1 MNAFTTSSDAKIIG
15 GYYINA
21 VESLGGCLRVVRGD
35 RGTENIRVGEFQL
48 FLRRNIHDGSAIDS
62 YIEGAS
68 TSNLRIE
75 SWWGFLRKESMEYY
89 ISMLI
94 DLKDRGLFDGA
105 YLDRNL
111 IQFCFIGIIQDELDK
126 TISVWNSHII
136 RPSKN
141 DRVPSGRPKV
151 MYMFPEL
158 YSTNDCVSPVDDADV
173 QLCHANCTFRPTVP
187 CDTDIYDLCNILM
200 AESDLQL
207 PNDAH
212 QALNLYLHLRNV
224 IISFL

>member
-1 MNAFTTSSDAKIIG
+1 MRITKKGQTVLTLIINAFYFK
-15 GYYINA
+15 
-21 VESLGGCLRVVRGD
+21 
-35 RGTENIRVGEFQL
+35 
-48 FLRRNIHDGSAIDS
+48 
-62 YIEGAS
+62 
-68 TSNLRIE
+68 
-75 SWWGFLRKESMEYY
+75 
-89 ISMLI
+89 
-94 DLKDRGLFDGA
+94 A
-105 YLDRNL
+105 YNN
-111 IQFCFIGIIQDELDK
+111 FNFIGICYYNNNSFFDLSTHTHTNIKSYRSDFICYSLCYLHQDELDK

-158 YSTNDCVSPVDDADV
+158 YSTNDCISPVDDADV